1 MKKVF
6 NLLLVIGASFSM
18 YACNAQGNN
27 NNPNM
32 KEEGIYAKF
41 NTNKGVIICMLE
53 YKKTPMTVGN
63 FVALAEGSMP
73 NNAKPKGTPFYDGLK
88 FHRVIPNF
96 MVQGGDPQGNGSGGP
111 GYKFADEIVADLK
124 HTGPGILSMA
134 NAGPGTNGSQFFIT
148 HVATDWL
155 NGKHTVFGHVVEGM
169 EVVNTIVQNDVLEKL
184 EIVRVGDDAK
194 KWNAMDGFESKQKEA
209 KEMAA
214 KAEAAKTK
222 LLEDFKSKAKT
233 TASGLMYIME
243 SEGTGVKPNI
253 GDSVKVNYAGYFLD
267 GKLFDTSIKEVA
279 EANNAFDARRPY
291 APLEIPYGPNAPVIQ
306 GWREGIQLLSI
317 GGKAKFIIPSNL
329 AYGDNDYGPIP
340 GKSTLV
346 FDVELVGFKK

>member
-6 NLLLVIGASFSM
+6 NFLVVVCASFTM
-18 YACNAQGNN
+18 HACNAQGNN

-32 KEEGIYAKF
+32 KEDGIYAKF
-41 NTNKGVIICMLE
+41 NTNKGIIICVLE

-63 FVALAEGSMP
+63 FVALAEGTMP
-73 NNAKPKGTPFYDGLK
+73 NNAKLKGTPFYDGLK

-96 MVQGGDPQGNGSGGP
+96 MVQGGDPQGNGQGGP

-169 EVVNTIVQNDVLEKL
+169 DVVNKIAQGDLIEKL

-194 KWNAMDGFESKQKEA
+194 KWDSMLAFNGKQKEE
-209 KEMAA
+209 KEMAVR
-214 KAEAAKTK
+214 AELASAK
-222 LLEDFKSKAKT
+222 LLEEYKSKAT
-233 TASGLMYIME
+233 TTKSGLMYIME
-243 SEGTGVKPNI
+243 TEGAGAKPAI
-253 GDSVKVNYAGYFLD
+253 GDTVKVNYAGYFLD

-279 EANNAFDARRPY
+279 VKNNAFNAQRPY
-291 APLEIPYGPNAPVIQ
+291 EPIEVTYGPNGQVIQ
-306 GWREGIQLLSI
+306 GWREGLQLLKV
-317 GGKAKFIIPSNL
+317 GGKVKLIIPYTL
-329 AYGDNDYGPIP
+329 AYGEADYGPIP

-346 FDVELVGFKK
+346 FDVELVGKK